1 MDKTALIKALQKDL
15 AIVKSIRAELQAFE
29 AKEERGYSVLDAKRM
44 EQLAEMA
51 CQSNERLL
59 EAYYDQT
66 AW

>member
-1 MDKTALIKALQKDL
+1 MDKTELIKALQKDL
-15 AIVKSIRAELQAFE
+15 AVVRSIRTELKALE

-59 EAYYDQT
+59 ETYYDQT